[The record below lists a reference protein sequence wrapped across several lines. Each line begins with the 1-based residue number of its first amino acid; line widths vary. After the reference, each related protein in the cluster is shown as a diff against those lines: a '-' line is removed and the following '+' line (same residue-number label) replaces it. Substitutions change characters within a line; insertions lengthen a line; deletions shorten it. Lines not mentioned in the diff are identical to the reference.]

1 MEVCTH
7 AGTTYTVTLTNTIVT
22 GQNTL
27 LTITTQGQTNDGVV
41 IPSTFAS
48 EALTFVTNPNGLTW
62 IFDTAP
68 IPNYFKSINV
78 DLWSKE
84 LGTENIMDI

>member
-1 MEVCTH
+1 
-7 AGTTYTVTLTNTIVT
+7 
-22 GQNTL
+22 
-27 LTITTQGQTNDGVV
+27 V

-84 LGTENIMDI
+84 LGTENLVIPGVQG